1 MTRSRLDWV
10 SEENNRNCKRKEN
23 DVSQDISQ
31 AKRVEGANEA
41 YRAEFEC
48 CFFSDTRVEVARE
61 FHGESTCFMCLE
73 IISAFLTQMNR
84 QGPIRGNTTR
94 SRCLSK
100 CFTIGETKKVNSY
113 TERKNKSCNTDKLP
127 KSQCKTKLKKKI
139 KSRLLNKC

>member
-23 DVSQDISQ
+23 DVLQDISQ

-61 FHGESTCFMCLE
+61 VHGESTCFMCLE
-73 IISAFLTQMNR
+73 IISAFLT
-84 QGPIRGNTTR
+84 
-94 SRCLSK
+94 
-100 CFTIGETKKVNSY
+100 Y
-113 TERKNKSCNTDKLP
+113 T
-127 KSQCKTKLKKKI
+127 
-139 KSRLLNKC
+139 